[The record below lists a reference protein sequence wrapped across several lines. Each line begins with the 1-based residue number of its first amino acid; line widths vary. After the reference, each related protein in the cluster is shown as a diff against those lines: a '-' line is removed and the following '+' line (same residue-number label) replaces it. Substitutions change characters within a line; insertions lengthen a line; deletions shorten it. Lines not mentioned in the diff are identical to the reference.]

1 MEATILALQ
10 EYMSQRTHPQGKT
23 DGNVTVKP
31 NKKKKKKG
39 SKSPLFWLLKVLEN
53 YTFLIALCLTIQ
65 YVNNSSHK
73 ELIIQKQ

>member
-31 NKKKKKKG
+31 NKKKKKKAARAHYFG
-39 SKSPLFWLLKVLEN
+39 FLK
-53 YTFLIALCLTIQ
+53 F
-65 YVNNSSHK
+65 
-73 ELIIQKQ
+73 